1 MKQIRVKDIMTEN
14 PYVISPK
21 KTIREAAKRMK
32 ELECGI
38 LPVGTADDLVGM
50 ITDRD
55 IVIRCLA
62 EDGDYKTQ
70 TIEDV
75 MTNDV
80 ISCNE
85 DDELTAVAD
94 IMAENQVGRLIV
106 LDRNK
111 RVSGILS
118 FGSIARNADDAKL
131 INEVLLLATAKA
143 A

>member
-1 MKQIRVKDIMTEN
+1 MKQIKVKDIMTEN
-14 PYVISPK
+14 PYLISPK
-21 KTIREAAKRMK
+21 KTLRDAAKRMK
-32 ELECGI
+32 EIDCGI
-38 LPVGTADDLVGM
+38 LPVGTADDVVGM

-62 EDGDYKTQ
+62 EDEDYKTQ
-70 TIEDV
+70 TVEQV

-85 DDELTAVAD
+85 DDELTDVAD

-106 LDRNK
+106 MDKNK
-111 RVSGILS
+111 KVSGIVS
-118 FGSIARNADDAKL
+118 FGGIVRNADDAKL
-131 INEVLLLATAKA
+131 INEVLIRASAKA